1 MSSAAPLRVYD
12 SPTIAALLTGPLRH
26 WRHQDGCLVR
36 TYRTGGWKGTLMVVN
51 AIGHLAEAA
60 WHHPE
65 IRATYAAVEVR
76 LDTHDAPGITDRDFE
91 LAARIE
97 EFVHWRPAAG
107 GALEGTPHEA
117 AHLYIRYDD

>member
-1 MSSAAPLRVYD
+1 MSSPAPLQVYD
-12 SPTIAALLTGPLRH
+12 PAAIPARLTCTLRH

-65 IRATYAAVEVR
+65 IRATYPAVEVR
-76 LDTHDAPGITDRDFE
+76 LDTHDAGGITDRDFE

-97 EFVHWRPAAG
+97 DLVQWRPTTG
-107 GALEGTPHEA
+107 GALEGTPTEA
-117 AHLYIRYDD
+117 PYLYIRYDD